1 MSEFLDVARGELFR
15 TCPKNSLHFVLDLL
29 YIIKETIGRPKPA
42 VSGHFNDQFVPD
54 SGKRGNYRE
63 ILETV

>member
-1 MSEFLDVARGELFR
+1 VNFSTLPEVNFSGL
-15 TCPKNSLHFVLDLL
+15 CPKNSLHFVLDLL
-29 YIIKETIGRPKPA
+29 YIIKETIGCPKPA

-54 SGKRGNYRE
+54 FGKRGNYRE